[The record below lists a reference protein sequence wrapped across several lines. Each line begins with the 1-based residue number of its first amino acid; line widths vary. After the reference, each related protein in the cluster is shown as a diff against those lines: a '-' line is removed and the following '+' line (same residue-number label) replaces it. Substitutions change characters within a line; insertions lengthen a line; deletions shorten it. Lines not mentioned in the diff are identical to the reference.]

1 MKDKDFEQ
9 MLVDLVRQEEERLRV
24 NSEEFT
30 RRHNELMELIEKAS
44 KGGKHNGKDAFWNAE
59 ERKRP
64 I

>member
-9 MLVDLVRQEEERLRV
+9 MLVDLVQQEEERLRV

-44 KGGKHNGKDAFWNAE
+44 GKE
-59 ERKRP
+59 
-64 I
+64 